1 MNLLKLSD
9 SESESKS
16 ESKSE
21 LFKMLKRQ
29 SKKNNRKTHSKS
41 HCKNKGK
48 SYGKDKNRLS
58 KKPIHKHKHK
68 HKQRGG
74 SSCSLATV
82 QEPGFSISTL
92 GDIPALNIS
101 QAKGVIYRPNC
112 QTDRNQA
119 MVPI

>member
-21 LFKMLKRQ
+21 SFKMLKRQ
-29 SKKNNRKTHSKS
+29 SKKNNRKTHRKS

-58 KKPIHKHKHK
+58 KKPIHKHK
-68 HKQRGG
+68 QRGG

-82 QEPGFSISTL
+82 QEPGFSISAL